1 MSYKCD
7 TNVSMV
13 LLYAAALIKI
23 KKRERERERERERRE
38 SSIFWHSL
46 LFLLLHSH

>member
-23 KKRERERERERERRE
+23 KKRERERERERRE